1 VTDGEIEHLDPI
13 AAPRP
18 RALGRMAAGT
28 ERFVLEAYDAHQ
40 RDLYGFVR
48 AAVREP
54 DVAEDVVAEAFLRL
68 IREVRAERNPSDVR
82 GWLFRV
88 AANLVISRGRRRVV
102 AARFLHRLI
111 RRDTVE
117 PADAPALRAERSA
130 ELLAALDSLPVDHRT
145 ALLLAAAG
153 YSGREIATAIGRS
166 EPAVRTLLSR
176 SRLRLRERL
185 QPREDDR

>member
-1 VTDGEIEHLDPI
+1 VTDGEIDHPDPI
-13 AAPRP
+13 AVPRP
-18 RALGRMAAGT
+18 RALGRPIDAT
-28 ERFVLEAYDAHQ
+28 QRLVLEAYDAHQ

-68 IREVRAERNPSDVR
+68 IKEIRNDRTPTDVR

-88 AANLVISRGRRRVV
+88 AANLVISRGRRRAV
-102 AARFLHRLI
+102 AGRFVHRLV
-111 RRDTVE
+111 RRETAE
-117 PADAPALRAERSA
+117 PADAPALRAERSSD
-130 ELLAALDSLPVDHRT
+130 LLAALDDLPVDHRT

-166 EPAVRTLLSR
+166 EPAVRTMLSR

>member
-18 RALGRMAAGT
+18 RALGRLADGT
-28 ERFVLEAYDAHQ
+28 ERLVLEAYDAHQ
-40 RDLYGFVR
+40 GDLYGFVR

-54 DVAEDVVAEAFLRL
+54 DVAEDIVAEAFLRL
-68 IREVRAERNPSDVR
+68 IREARAERAPSDVR

-88 AANLVISRGRRRVV
+88 AANLVISRGRRRAV
-102 AARFLHRLI
+102 ATRFLHRLV
-111 RRDTVE
+111 RRDTAE
-117 PADAPALRAERSA
+117 PADAPALRAERGS
-130 ELLAALDSLPVDHRT
+130 ELLAALDSLPIDHRT

-153 YSGREIATAIGRS
+153 YSGREIAATIRRS
-166 EPAVRTLLSR
+166 ESAVRTLLSR

-185 QPREDDR
+185 QPWEDDR